1 MKSKYTST
9 VIYILMKHFVT
20 LFSVLL
26 LSAFA
31 AQSQNTLS
39 VAGKVYDVDTLYHA
53 VVGPGTTQTSLQLS
67 GPGKLRVFYVTID
80 RTNPYVSFAAVCST
94 DMVAGSE
101 TVASMA

>member
-1 MKSKYTST
+1 
-9 VIYILMKHFVT
+9 MKHFVT

-31 AQSQNTLS
+31 AQSQTTLS
-39 VAGKVYDVDTLYHA
+39 VAGKVYDVDTLFHA

-80 RTNPYVSFAAVCST
+80 RTNPMLAQLAGAFSWMFGIHPKNEVLHLDSFLSCSLC
-94 DMVAGSE
+94 
-101 TVASMA
+101 